1 MYKPELGFHVRTKKK
16 NQFQIDFYVYIVIVR
31 GLIDEFFI

>member
-1 MYKPELGFHVRTKKK
+1 MYKPELGFHVWTKK